1 MEENKINVRVDKKI
15 HAKVVKYTRKSKHSI
30 GGFYDLAA
38 KEKLEKESELI
49 KLDNNSQHDSR

>member
-15 HAKVVKYTRKSKHSI
+15 HAKVVKYTRKSKQSI
-30 GGFYDLAA
+30 GGFYDLAV

-49 KLDNNSQHDSR
+49 KLDNQTIK